1 MHEKVGCLKKCRVK
15 CSVETSMDRKSQ
27 KCRLRRF
34 LWDTLEGGGHVA
46 ILLYNLSTDWWQ
58 IFTTVLET
66 KLVSEKYTR
75 LSTSSS
81 KLVQSY
87 NLKRILSRCQ
97 IYPETRTKSA
107 IKLDK
112 LPHLKVLDDT
122 ARYAGL
128 LLAPAEGFGHRPRLF
143 LAFGQKKVFLCC
155 FGQFVAIF
163 GVK

>member
-1 MHEKVGCLKKCRVK
+1 M
-15 CSVETSMDRKSQ
+15 
-27 KCRLRRF
+27 
-34 LWDTLEGGGHVA
+34 
-46 ILLYNLSTDWWQ
+46 
-58 IFTTVLET
+58 
-66 KLVSEKYTR
+66 SEKYIR

-81 KLVQSY
+81 RLVQSY

-128 LLAPAEGFGHRPRLF
+128 LLAPAEGFGLRSRVF
-143 LAFGQKKVFLCC
+143 LALRAKKTPYYAVLAHFWFPVVTMVTFSNNLST
-155 FGQFVAIF
+155 FVR
-163 GVK
+163 KP